1 MIYWLNKYNK
11 FDKLDLLS
19 LDNSKLD
26 SNAWLAGFSDCDS
39 NFLITY
45 SNSNGIAKG
54 IKLEFR
60 ISQRQNYHRES
71 ELGTSYLPV
80 LTEIAKQFKT
90 KVTSFERNRVIKKN
104 NYIELGYL
112 VTVSSLSSRIELIN
126 YFSKFLTFGAC
137 YLVSI

>member
-1 MIYWLNKYNK
+1 MHSLVKRINDKFRTPKLEALHRLIYWLNKYNK
-11 FDKLDLLS
+11 FDKLDLLY

-60 ISQRQNYHRES
+60 ISQRKIVISKNYRS
-71 ELGTSYLPV
+71 IDGN
-80 LTEIAKQFKT
+80 AK
-90 KVTSFERNRVIKKN
+90 
-104 NYIELGYL
+104 
-112 VTVSSLSSRIELIN
+112 LI
-126 YFSKFLTFGAC
+126 
-137 YLVSI
+137 